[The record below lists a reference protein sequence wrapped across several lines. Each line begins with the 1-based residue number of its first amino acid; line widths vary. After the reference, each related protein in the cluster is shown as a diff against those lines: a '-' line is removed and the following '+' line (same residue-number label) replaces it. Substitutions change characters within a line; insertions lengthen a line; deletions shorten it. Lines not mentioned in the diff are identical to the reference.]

1 MALYWPQRALALD
14 IVDDPCSAPVDREA
28 FPGLTVVELTR
39 DQLAHPAAA
48 KRALRR
54 AGAGGGRDVAQ
65 AVADLLAHGGIAAR
79 HGATAAA
86 RGAGTVR
93 HGGQD
98 GGTGTVRW
106 DG

>member
-39 DQLAHPAAA
+39 DQLAHPA
-48 KRALRR
+48 RR
-54 AGAGGGRDVAQ
+54 S
-65 AVADLLAHGGIAAR
+65 AR
-79 HGATAAA
+79 FAAA

-98 GGTGTVRW
+98 GGAGPARW

>member
-54 AGAGGGRDVAQ
+54 AGAGGGSDVAQ

-79 HGATAAA
+79 RAPAAAA

-98 GGTGTVRW
+98 GGAGPARW